1 MGRYEATDPQAV
13 RMETSIRARLTV
25 PGLSRRENQWLLGGR
40 RILGCGSEPLRQ
52 VFPMS
57 RSYRVLEWTFFE
69 QVIEAHSLSP
79 LNPLIRRI
87 DFAVLPG
94 YSGDFVA
101 PTILLPSTQTRPVA
115 IFLTDLGPAL
125 PLGQRIYMSKFCAEE
140 EDLS

>member
-1 MGRYEATDPQAV
+1 
-13 RMETSIRARLTV
+13 
-25 PGLSRRENQWLLGGR
+25 
-40 RILGCGSEPLRQ
+40 LGCGFEPPGSFFRCRATIEFLSGQ
-52 VFPMS
+52 
-57 RSYRVLEWTFFE
+57 FFE
-69 QVIEAHSLSP
+69 QVSEAHSSSP
-79 LNPLIRRI
+79 LNPQTRRI

>member
-69 QVIEAHSLSP
+69 HVSEAHSLSP
-79 LNPLIRRI
+79 LNPLTRRI
-87 DFAVLPG
+87 DFAALTDR
-94 YSGDFVA
+94 GDFVE
-101 PTILLPSTQTRPVA
+101 PTILLPSTQTGPVA
-115 IFLTDLGPAL
+115 I
-125 PLGQRIYMSKFCAEE
+125 
-140 EDLS
+140 LSD